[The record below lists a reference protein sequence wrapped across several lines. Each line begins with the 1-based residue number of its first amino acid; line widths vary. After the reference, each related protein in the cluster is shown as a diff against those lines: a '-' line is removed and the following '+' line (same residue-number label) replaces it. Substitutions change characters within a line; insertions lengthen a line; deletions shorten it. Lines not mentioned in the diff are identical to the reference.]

1 MWFVAYKEFSI
12 VELKYYNNTSLLPN
26 LGIAMY

>member
-12 VELKYYNNTSLLPN
+12 VELKYNNTSLLPN